1 MREPLL
7 DPAVIQRLRNLGGD
21 ALVRRLLRLFIVT
34 SEESLQRITAAQATS
49 AWHIVQPSAHHLFAS
64 AAQLQLEEIAN
75 CAAELEASA
84 RSGRTE
90 QIESDIAR
98 VRAALDVARPALQ
111 QVLADLPQAQ
121 RIAVVDD
128 SEDVR
133 VLVRLVL
140 EPQFDVTEYP
150 DGTSALT
157 GLRRFPP
164 DLVVIDLTL
173 PDISGMDLLEFMRL
187 DAALR
192 DLPTIALTA
201 MNASEGKSFTDA
213 GFSMHVRKPI
223 VDTEDFLRK
232 VNQLLK
238 NRAWQ

>member
-1 MREPLL
+1 MSAPLL

-21 ALVRRLLRLFIVT
+21 ALVRRLLRLFLVT
-34 SEESLQRITAAQATS
+34 SEESLQRITAAQATA
-49 AWHIVQPSAHHLFAS
+49 AWHIVQPSAHHLFAG
-64 AAQLQLEEIAN
+64 AAQLQLEDIAN
-75 CAAELEASA
+75 SAAELEASA
-84 RSGRTE
+84 RSGRAE
-90 QIESDIAR
+90 QIEHDIAR
-98 VRAALDVARPALQ
+98 VRAALSVARPALQ

-121 RIAVVDD
+121 RIAIVDD

-157 GLRRFPP
+157 GLHRFPP
-164 DLVVIDLTL
+164 DLVVIDMTL
-173 PDISGMDLLEFMRL
+173 PDISGIDLLEFMRA
-187 DAALR
+187 DASLR

-201 MNASEGKSFTDA
+201 MNASEGKSFTDV